1 VNQRHKNYFIF
12 FTKVFGWS
20 LSLTLLYFA
29 GNYWGDYEEKSKVK
43 NIEGVQTF
51 PQNSAFP
58 LKESHSLLT
67 SFAKRRSGNPL
78 YLQSN
83 MDNFK
88 IILQF
93 CRDI

>member
-43 NIEGVQTF
+43 NIKGVQRF

-58 LKESHSLLT
+58 HIFLISIQSGRFVLFDILFFNKNLKTE
-67 SFAKRRSGNPL
+67 
-78 YLQSN
+78 
-83 MDNFK
+83 K
-88 IILQF
+88 IWIKL
-93 CRDI
+93 